1 MTKPSELILKVTL
14 SLLRVLVARLN
25 AKAERLH
32 ASRSQI
38 IAQALAERQAAQR
51 EILAADG
58 YRFYAEESAAYA
70 ESTGPAVSEVIDD
83 DRPPR

>member
-38 IAQALAERQAAQR
+38 IAPFVTGCRATGREREAAE
-51 EILAADG
+51 G
-58 YRFYAEESAAYA
+58 YRFYAEEAVAYA
-70 ESTGPAVSEVIDD
+70 AASASAVSEAIAD
-83 DRPPR
+83 PHPAG